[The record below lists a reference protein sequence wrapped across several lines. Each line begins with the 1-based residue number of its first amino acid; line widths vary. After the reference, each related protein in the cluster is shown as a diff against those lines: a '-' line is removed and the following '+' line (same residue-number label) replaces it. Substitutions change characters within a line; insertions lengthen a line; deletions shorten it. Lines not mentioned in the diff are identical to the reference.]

1 MANQNPFSA
10 IELFTSALRSNII
23 PNQEYL
29 LQGSVIDSSAE
40 VLHNRLRGKAF
51 ALLLYIELP
60 ILLHSWKPDLNSIQ
74 GCVMLQRL
82 DQKHFMIMKCVSV

>member
-40 VLHNRLRGKAF
+40 VLHNRLRGK
-51 ALLLYIELP
+51 IP
-60 ILLHSWKPDLNSIQ
+60 IFIL
-74 GCVMLQRL
+74 
-82 DQKHFMIMKCVSV
+82 

>member
-40 VLHNRLRGKAF
+40 VLHNRLRGKVLLNY
-51 ALLLYIELP
+51 ALHCYCYRIFLLYYF
-60 ILLHSWKPDLNSIQ
+60 IQ
-74 GCVMLQRL
+74 FRIV
-82 DQKHFMIMKCVSV
+82 

>member
-40 VLHNRLRGKAF
+40 VLHNRLRGKF
-51 ALLLYIELP
+51 P
-60 ILLHSWKPDLNSIQ
+60 IFNL
-74 GCVMLQRL
+74 
-82 DQKHFMIMKCVSV
+82 

>member
-40 VLHNRLRGKAF
+40 VLHNRLRGKF
-51 ALLLYIELP
+51 PIFILKKFLLDI
-60 ILLHSWKPDLNSIQ
+60 
-74 GCVMLQRL
+74 C
-82 DQKHFMIMKCVSV
+82 FF

>member
-40 VLHNRLRGKAF
+40 VLHNRLRGKV
-51 ALLLYIELP
+51 LLLLCIAFLF
-60 ILLHSWKPDLNSIQ
+60 LLHFFTILFYSIQ
-74 GCVMLQRL
+74 DCVMLQRL
-82 DQKHFMIMKCVSV
+82 GQKHFMIMKCVSV

>member
-40 VLHNRLRGKAF
+40 VLHNRLRGKVLLNYALP
-51 ALLLYIELP
+51 LLLSHFLTVLFY
-60 ILLHSWKPDLNSIQ
+60 SIQ
-74 GCVMLQRL
+74 DCVMLRRL
-82 DQKHFMIMKCVSV
+82 GQKHFTIMKCVSV